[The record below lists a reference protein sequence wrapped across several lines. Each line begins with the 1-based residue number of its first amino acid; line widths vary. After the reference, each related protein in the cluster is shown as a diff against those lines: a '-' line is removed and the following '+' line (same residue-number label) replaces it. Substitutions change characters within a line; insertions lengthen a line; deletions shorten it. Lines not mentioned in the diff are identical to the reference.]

1 MLRRLYRCVLRLHPS
16 NFRRRFGDEMLCIFD
31 QQKGWLAAFGL
42 MLDCVVSLLRQRTL
56 RSNTGTELPAAPLR
70 CPPAEHIPLFESF
83 DSFQPRTSAMVQGA
97 LLSLILFCMTAFG
110 IRYSWI
116 HVLNI
121 HIPEIGANPTE
132 PPSGNSKNSSEHAQV
147 DVIPTD
153 AEAPQR
159 KTIASSG
166 AHTSAVPI
174 GSRGAAIW
182 LDQYVGK
189 YISSDPP
196 AKIWIQIE
204 RDPFQGDHLSLS
216 FVASGHPSVAL
227 SPESPTRFAVA
238 GSENSYVDFTTDI
251 GGKIFGLSLIEGANV
266 INARRQ

>member
-1 MLRRLYRCVLRLHPS
+1 MLRYLYRCALRLHPS
-16 NFRRRFGDEMLCIFD
+16 SFRRRFGDEMLSIFD
-31 QQKGWLAAFGL
+31 QQKRKLAAFGL

-56 RSNTGTELPAAPLR
+56 RSNTGTELQAASLR
-70 CPPAEHIPLFESF
+70 CPPADHIPLFESF
-83 DSFQPRTSAMVQGA
+83 GSFQPRTSAMIHGA

-153 AEAPQR
+153 ADGPQSKAIVSNSAR
-159 KTIASSG
+159 SSD
-166 AHTSAVPI
+166 ALV
-174 GSRGAAIW
+174 GSRGATIW

-189 YISSDPP
+189 YVSNDPP
-196 AKIWIQIE
+196 AKIWIQIG

-216 FVASGHPSVAL
+216 FAASGHPGLAL
-227 SPESPTRFAVA
+227 SPESPTRFVVA
-238 GSENSYVDFTTDI
+238 GAENSYVDFTTDI
-251 GGKIFGLSLIEGANV
+251 RGKIFGLSLVEGANV